1 MAITLRQESDS
12 RATTKGSSLTFQE
25 LDNNFIEL
33 LDRVDPA
40 NAIVAGDNITITQP
54 DSTGA
59 VTISAAV
66 LDTQVVGGTDITISQ
81 PDSAGAFTVSYS
93 GSAISNVVEDT
104 TPQLGGQLEANGND
118 INMADNQLKAADL
131 VDYKESINALGST
144 DSPTLTVSNGNVQSV
159 TITSGL
165 SLGVFSD
172 AAAGQSMTLLVSG
185 SGTATGTANHKF
197 AGGNTTL
204 TTLSVVSIFY
214 DGTNYLVSIATD
226 FQ

>member
-59 VTISAAV
+59 VTISASNI
-66 LDTQVVGGTDITISQ
+66 DTQIVGGTDITVTQ
-81 PDSAGAFTVSYS
+81 PDSAGSFTVSYS
-93 GSAISNVVEDT
+93 GSAGIANVVEAT
-104 TPQLGGQLEANGND
+104 TPQLGGNLDGQGNTVSD
-118 INMADNQLKAADL
+118 VNFKQYTET
-131 VDYKESINALGST
+131 VHALGST
-144 DSPTLTVSNGNVQSV
+144 DTPTIDLANGNVQTV

-165 SLGVFSD
+165 
-172 AAAGQSMTLLVSG
+172 TLPTIDNMPVGGTVTLVVSG
-185 SGTATGTANHKF
+185 SGTASGGADSAGQTYKF

-204 TTLSVVSIFY
+204 TTLSVISIFY
-214 DGTNYLVSIATD
+214 DGTDYLASIATD

>member
-1 MAITLRQESDS
+1 MAITLRQESDT

-40 NAIVAGDNITITQP
+40 NSIVAGDNITITQP
-54 DSTGA
+54 DSAGA

-66 LDTQVVGGTDITISQ
+66 LDTQVVGGTDITVSQ

-104 TPQLGGQLEANGND
+104 TPQLGGELDGQGNTVSD
-118 INMADNQLKAADL
+118 VNFKQYTET
-131 VDYKESINALGST
+131 VYALGST
-144 DSPTLTVSNGNVQSV
+144 DTPTIDLANGNVQTV

-165 SLGVFSD
+165 
-172 AAAGQSMTLLVSG
+172 TLPTIDNMPVGGTVTLIVSG
-185 SGTATGTANHKF
+185 SGTASGGADSAGQTYKF

-204 TTLSVVSIFY
+204 TTLSVISIFY
-214 DGTNYLVSIATD
+214 DGTDYLASIATD